1 MKKYNSVIFLSVCIT
16 TLYANA
22 LIYITVLYRRHTTV
36 LKQKLLYPSTK
47 KYSIVS
53 WGGSM
58 SYVSAAKIK
67 DVKEG
72 EGKTVSVNGQ
82 EVALFNVEGKFH
94 AIDNSCVHKGGPLG
108 EGMLEGDVV
117 TCPWHGWKYNVKTG
131 VSPVKSSVSVKAF
144 KTKVVGDEIQ
154 VEV

>member
-1 MKKYNSVIFLSVCIT
+1 
-16 TLYANA
+16 
-22 LIYITVLYRRHTTV
+22 
-36 LKQKLLYPSTK
+36 
-47 KYSIVS
+47 
-53 WGGSM
+53 M